1 MFKYA
6 TFLYFVI
13 ETIVFSW
20 FFFFFFFFFS
30 AKVKIVELVPV
41 NEHFVSSMILLG
53 EENESSIVVKET
65 LERLVCSL
73 YQVKPKINVNE
84 ARSKLF
90 TKKKK
95 PPPRQFLPLTKYAL
109 YLLTKRANYQCQL
122 WKKALDSYP
131 HLPHSIEHGWTD
143 IDGSLIFQSGLLKP
157 APDSILKFVS

>member
-1 MFKYA
+1 MLEYA

-20 FFFFFFFFFS
+20 FFFFFFS

-53 EENESSIVVKET
+53 EENESSIAVKET

-73 YQVKPKINVNE
+73 YQVKPKIDVNE

-109 YLLTKRANYQCQL
+109 YLLTERANYQCQL